1 MLSIF
6 PYGIIKE
13 KTESTMYK
21 EDSASVRIK
30 RAYRDYLRV
39 KQYNKIKVSDIIKAA
54 DVNRSSFYRHFDDVY
69 SLYTEVCDDLINVI
83 LLEMPV
89 ASDTADLRR
98 VAEDALR
105 RALTF
110 VEEIKLLAGRNGNIQ
125 FLYKLRNAYFE
136 ALKTNAVKNG
146 LWNEDIRY
154 MVSFSSDYLTLSLN
168 RIIMEGEISFPDL
181 SAIDY
186 VYDFAAD
193 PVDNVSEAL
202 RMLNGGRRDTQAAF
216 LVSLIRRFSTGDQ
229 RAKPVTELFSSTG
242 FSRAEFY
249 KLYSH
254 KSDYFSKLENALY
267 LIVVKGVVPMLEA
280 DDPMVLTAALDNWD
294 KYYREIERNA
304 VINGMKDGYLLEFG
318 IRIILCLYEEYKK
331 GVEKRLGQKLTDERR
346 NALGFFVAS
355 AACCF
360 VYYIA
365 TMDREQYFRRI
376 NALYEI
382 KRQAGV

>member
-1 MLSIF
+1 
-6 PYGIIKE
+6 
-13 KTESTMYK
+13 MYK
-21 EDSASVRIK
+21 EDNASVRIK

-39 KQYNKIKVSDIIKAA
+39 KAYNKIKVSDIIKAA
-54 DVNRSSFYRHFDDVY
+54 DVNRSSFYRHFDDAY
-69 SLYTEVCDDLINVI
+69 SLYTEVCDELINVI

-89 ASDTADLRR
+89 ACDTSDLRR
-98 VAEDALR
+98 VAENALQ

-110 VEEIKLLAGRNGNIQ
+110 EEEIKLLAGRHGSKQ

-154 MVSFSSDYLTLSLN
+154 MVSFSADYLTLSLS
-168 RIIMEGEISFPDL
+168 RILIEEEIPLMDF

-202 RMLNGGRRDTQAAF
+202 RVLNGGRRDTQAAF

-267 LIVVKGVVPMLEA
+267 LIVVKGVVPLLEA
-280 DDPMVLTAALDNWD
+280 DDPMLLTAALDNWD
-294 KYYREIERNA
+294 KYYKEIERNA

-318 IRIILCLYEEYKK
+318 IRVLIYLYEEYKK
-331 GVEKRLGQKLTDERR
+331 SAEKRLGEEITGERR
-346 NALGFFVAS
+346 NALDFFVAS

-376 NALYEI
+376 NALFEL

>member
-1 MLSIF
+1 MH
-6 PYGIIKE
+6 
-13 KTESTMYK
+13 TE
-21 EDSASVRIK
+21 DNASARIK
-30 RAYRDYLRV
+30 RAYHDYLKV

-69 SLYTEVCDDLINVI
+69 SLYTEVCDDLINAI
-83 LLEMPV
+83 LIEMPV
-89 ASDTADLRR
+89 ASDISDLRQI
-98 VAEDALR
+98 AENALN

-110 VEEIKLLAGRNGNIQ
+110 VDEIKLLAGKHGNIQ

-146 LWNEDIRY
+146 LWNEDIMY
-154 MVSFSSDYLTLSLN
+154 MADFAADYLTLSLS
-168 RIIMEGEISFPDL
+168 RITMGEEIVRIDFSG
-181 SAIDY
+181 IDY
-186 VYDFAAD
+186 VYDFDAD

-242 FSRAEFY
+242 FSRTEFY

-254 KSDYFSKLENALY
+254 KSDYFSKLEKALY
-267 LIVVKGVVPMLEA
+267 LIVVKGVVPLLEA

-294 KYYREIERNA
+294 KYYKEIERNA
-304 VINGMKDGYLLEFG
+304 VVNGMKDGYLLEFG
-318 IRIILCLYEEYKK
+318 IRVIMYLREGYKK
-331 GVEKRLGQKLTDERR
+331 STEKRLGQKIAGERLD
-346 NALGFFVAS
+346 ALDFFVSCAS
-355 AACCF
+355 CCF

-376 NALYEI
+376 NALYEL

>member
-1 MLSIF
+1 
-6 PYGIIKE
+6 
-13 KTESTMYK
+13 MYK
-21 EDSASVRIK
+21 EDNASVRIK

-39 KQYNKIKVSDIIKAA
+39 KAYNKIKVSDIIKAA

-89 ASDTADLRR
+89 ACDISDLRR
-98 VAEDALR
+98 VAENALA

-110 VEEIKLLAGRNGNIQ
+110 VDEIKLLAGKHGNKQ
-125 FLYKLRNAYFE
+125 FLYRLRNAYFE
-136 ALKTNAVKNG
+136 SLKTNAVKNG

-154 MVSFSSDYLTLSLN
+154 MVSFSSDYLTLSLS

-186 VYDFAAD
+186 VYDFSAD

-267 LIVVKGVVPMLEA
+267 LIVVKGVVPLLES

-294 KYYREIERNA
+294 KYYREIERSA

-318 IRIILCLYEEYKK
+318 IKIILCLCEEYKK
-331 GVEKRLGQKLTDERR
+331 SVEKRLGQKIADERR
-346 NALGFFVAS
+346 NALGFFVS
-355 AACCF
+355 CAACCF

>member
-1 MLSIF
+1 MF
-6 PYGIIKE
+6 
-13 KTESTMYK
+13 K
-21 EDSASVRIK
+21 EDSASTRIK
-30 RAYRDYLRV
+30 RVYRDYLGV
-39 KQYNKIKVSDIIKAA
+39 KQYNKIKVSEIIKAA

-89 ASDTADLRR
+89 ASDTSDLRQI
-98 VAEDALR
+98 AEDALH

-110 VEEIKLLAGRNGNIQ
+110 VEEIKLLAGKHGNKQ

-146 LWNEDIRY
+146 LWNEDILY
-154 MVSFSSDYLTLSLN
+154 MADFAADYLTLTLS
-168 RIIMEGEISFPDL
+168 RILMEEEIQLMDF

-186 VYDFAAD
+186 VYDFSAD

-254 KSDYFSKLENALY
+254 KTDYFSKLENALY
-267 LIVVKGVVPMLEA
+267 LIVVKGVVPLLEA

-294 KYYREIERNA
+294 KYYKEIERNA

-318 IRIILCLYEEYKK
+318 IRIILYLCEEYKK
-331 GVEKRLGQKLTDERR
+331 SVEKRLGQKIADERR
-346 NALGFFVAS
+346 NALGFFVTSAS
-355 AACCF
+355 CCF

-382 KRQAGV
+382 KKQAGV